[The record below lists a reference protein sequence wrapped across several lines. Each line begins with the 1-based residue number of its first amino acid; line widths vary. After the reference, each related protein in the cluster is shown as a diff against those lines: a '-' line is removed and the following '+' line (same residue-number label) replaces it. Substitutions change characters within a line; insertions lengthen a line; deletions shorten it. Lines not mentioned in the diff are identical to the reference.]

1 MRLFQIPFSHNCVK
15 VRHVLD
21 LKGLRYETVDI
32 NPLWRP
38 DVLRAS
44 GQVLVPALIDG
55 DRALSDSTP
64 ILLYLEE
71 AYPDLQLLP
80 QNGPERAECLVLMDW
95 ADATFMALTRRL
107 AYFQVLSGPAENLG
121 GLFFPAIS
129 PGMKRG
135 AGAVASLALRTRFG
149 ITAKRN
155 RRDADEARRAS
166 RVAVERL
173 GERAHLVGDR
183 VTLADVTLAAM
194 SAPLQYTRPEVSADP
209 AVRRLLEWDS
219 QILGRDFTPPLV
231 SAAVAA

>member
-1 MRLFQIPFSHNCVK
+1 VRLLQIPFSHNCVK

-44 GQVLVPALIDG
+44 RQPLVPALVDG
-55 DRALSDSTP
+55 DRAFSGSTP

-71 AYPDLQLLP
+71 AYPDVQLLP
-80 QNGPERAECLVLMDW
+80 ENGPERAECLVLMDW

-121 GLFFPAIS
+121 SLFFPSLS

-166 RVAVERL
+166 SVAVERL
-173 GERAHLVGDR
+173 GERPHLVGDR
-183 VTLADVTLAAM
+183 VTLADITLATM
-194 SAPLQYTRPEVSADP
+194 SAPLQYAAPEVSADP
-209 AVRRLLEWDS
+209 AVRRLLEWDRE
-219 QILGRDFTPPLV
+219 ILGRDFTPPLV
-231 SAAVAA
+231 SAAAA